1 MSSRKY
7 SWVVTPDS
15 QAGLQGARRVPDPVE
30 GCIWI
35 PLRNRLRQ
43 IVAYTLIDEQDAALS
58 WTAWHRRADGYAA
71 GTLRRTHPYQGTNN
85 RKTQLL
91 HRVILQAPHGVEVD
105 HINRNRLDNRRCNLR
120 FATSGEQARNVSL
133 NSRNTTGYKG
143 VSFLPGARRWLASVV
158 FDGATYRLGL
168 FKSPEA
174 AAFAYDFAAR
184 ALHGQFAAVN
194 FKLADRT
201 IAALDEFRHY
211 LLSNKGKERGIA
223 TA

>member
-1 MSSRKY
+1 MHSRKHP
-7 SWVVTPDS
+7 WVVTPDS
-15 QAGLQGARRVPDPVE
+15 RSGCHGPGWVPAPVP

-43 IVAYTLIDEQDAALS
+43 IVAYTLIEEQDADLAKM
-58 WTAWHRRADGYAA
+58 TWHLNNGGYAA
-71 GTLRRTHPYQGTNN
+71 RAVPRRQRRHGDSSTKLE
-85 RKTQLL
+85 RL
-91 HRVILQAPHGVEVD
+91 HRVILRAPQGVEVD

-133 NSRNTTGYKG
+133 NARNTTGYKG
-143 VSFLPGARRWLASVV
+143 VSFLQGAQRWSATVKFEGAAYYMGV
-158 FDGATYRLGL
+158 FR
-168 FKSPEA
+168 SPEA

-184 ALHGQFAAVN
+184 ALHGQFAAIN

>member
-1 MSSRKY
+1 MSSRKNP
-7 SWVVTPDS
+7 WVVTPDS
-15 QAGLQGARRVPDPVE
+15 QAGLQGSRRVPDPVE

-35 PLRNRLRQ
+35 PLRNRRRQ
-43 IVAYTLIDEQDAALS
+43 IVAYTLIDEQDASLAY
-58 WTAWHRRADGYAA
+58 TAWHLKPEGYAA
-71 GTLRRTHPYQGTNN
+71 GRLRPTHLHQGPMS
-85 RKTQLL
+85 RKIRLL
-91 HRVILQAPHGVEVD
+91 HREILQAPYGMEVD

-133 NSRNTTGYKG
+133 NTRNTTGYKG
-143 VSFLPGARRWLASVV
+143 VSFLPGARRWSASVK
-158 FDGATYRLGL
+158 FDGATYPLGL

-184 ALHGQFAAVN
+184 ALHGQFAAIN

-201 IAALDEFRHY
+201 IEALAEFRHY
-211 LLSNKGKERGIA
+211 LLSKGKERGIV